1 LAFPS
6 CCANAGSGA
15 ERVVDVPVL
24 VVGLVVVGVVAVVDF
39 CVLVVGAVVAVLD
52 TGGALA
58 AVTVFVPEPQAASS
72 AAAPSAVTVES
83 ALARTGVIGPSYSPP
98 ASPLLA

>member
-1 LAFPS
+1 LPS

-15 ERVVDVPVL
+15 ERVVDEPV
-24 VVGLVVVGVVAVVDF
+24 VVVALVVVGGVFAVLDF
-39 CVLVVGAVVAVLD
+39 VVLVVGAVVAVWD

-58 AVTVFVPEPQAASS
+58 AVTVFVPEPHAASS

-83 ALARTGVIGPSYSPP
+83 ALARTGVIDQSYSPP
-98 ASPLLA
+98 ATPLLA